1 MKWTTDTEY
10 GTLDVTINLS
20 KPEKDPKAIAAAKN
34 AKQSAYPK
42 CQLCKENEGYAG
54 RVNHP
59 ARENHRIIPVTIN
72 NSQWLVSM
80 RAAGDFRLSAALCCL
95 L

>member
-54 RVNHP
+54 PRKPSCKRKPQNYP
-59 ARENHRIIPVTIN
+59 CYNKQQPVVFPVLTICIL
-72 NSQWLVSM
+72 Q
-80 RAAGDFRLSAALCCL
+80 
-95 L
+95 

>member
-42 CQLCKENEGYAG
+42 CQLCKENEGYA
-54 RVNHP
+54 VSMP
-59 ARENHRIIPVTIN
+59 LQF
-72 NSQWLVSM
+72 QWLLYTL
-80 RAAGDFRLSAALCCL
+80 RFPL
-95 L
+95 